1 MDSNCSI
8 SKDKII
14 DIATDKSNSILK
26 KIKSN
31 YFLERIFNNI
41 LKKNSLE
48 IVKYNKNIQ
57 NRINLSIKDY
67 KDYSEKFSSIEI
79 EIIPYN
85 NQYGQFIN
93 IRENEKIFY
102 HIFFNDNRE
111 EIENKYSIIEEDK
124 ITIIRI
130 IIDYQVKSF
139 QNLFKNCESIKSI
152 NFKKFNRNNIENM
165 GNMFY
170 GCTLLEEL
178 NLSNFKTD
186 NVYDMRVMFNGCK
199 SLKDLNLSNFNTSK
213 VEDMGLMFN
222 ECHKL
227 KEIKGINNFNTSNV
241 KNMKAMFQDCNE
253 LEYLDLSN
261 FDTSNVTDMSFC
273 LMNVKN

>member
-79 EIIPYN
+79 EIITYN
-85 NQYGQFIN
+85 NKYG
-93 IRENEKIFY
+93 
-102 HIFFNDNRE
+102 
-111 EIENKYSIIEEDK
+111 
-124 ITIIRI
+124 
-130 IIDYQVKSF
+130 
-139 QNLFKNCESIKSI
+139 
-152 NFKKFNRNNIENM
+152 
-165 GNMFY
+165 
-170 GCTLLEEL
+170 
-178 NLSNFKTD
+178 
-186 NVYDMRVMFNGCK
+186 
-199 SLKDLNLSNFNTSK
+199 
-213 VEDMGLMFN
+213 
-222 ECHKL
+222 
-227 KEIKGINNFNTSNV
+227 
-241 KNMKAMFQDCNE
+241 
-253 LEYLDLSN
+253 
-261 FDTSNVTDMSFC
+261 
-273 LMNVKN
+273 

>member
-1 MDSNCSI
+1 MDSNYSI
-8 SKDKII
+8 SKDKIK

-102 HIFFNDNRE
+102 HIFFNDNSE
-111 EIENKYSIIEEDK
+111 EIKNKYTIRKKDK
-124 ITIIRI
+124 VRKIKIV
-130 IIDYQVKSF
+130 IDYQIKSF
-139 QNLFKNCESIKSI
+139 KNLFKNCEFIKSI
-152 NFKKFNRNNIENM
+152 NFIKFHRNNI
-165 GNMFY
+165 
-170 GCTLLEEL
+170 
-178 NLSNFKTD
+178 D
-186 NVYDMRVMFNGCK
+186 NIGFI
-199 SLKDLNLSNFNTSK
+199 LF
-213 VEDMGLMFN
+213 E
-222 ECHKL
+222 
-227 KEIKGINNFNTSNV
+227 
-241 KNMKAMFQDCNE
+241 
-253 LEYLDLSN
+253 
-261 FDTSNVTDMSFC
+261 
-273 LMNVKN
+273 